1 MTENGRDTSP
11 LADALGV
18 PRRRGLLDRLGLRRL
33 REAEGRLAEHVHWLD
48 ERSAQLAAATT
59 EIQRREAEVAAL
71 ARDVET
77 RLHTESAELDSR
89 EAALDTFAA
98 TLAEREAAVSQREHD
113 VEQRRREL
121 GAVELQRASVERREA
136 AVAERERAHDN
147 AIEVEVA
154 QATSHVLFVP
164 GERYWLAEG
173 AGNPPPPGTSVEL
186 DGMTYLVARLGA
198 SPLPGDG
205 RACAYLAL

>member
-1 MTENGRDTSP
+1 M
-11 LADALGV
+11 A

-33 REAEGRLAEHVHWLD
+33 REAEGLVAEHVHWLD
-48 ERSAQLAAATT
+48 ERAAQLAAATA
-59 EIQRREAEVAAL
+59 EIQRREAQVAAL
-71 ARDVET
+71 AGDIET
-77 RLHTESAELDSR
+77 RLETESGELDSR
-89 EAALDTFAA
+89 EAALDAFTA
-98 TLAEREAAVSQREHD
+98 TLAEREAAVTQREHD

-136 AVAERERAHDN
+136 AVAERERTRVPV
-147 AIEVEVA
+147 IEVEAV

-173 AGNPPPPGTSVEL
+173 AGNPPPPGTLVEL
-186 DGMTYLVARLGA
+186 EGVTYLVARLGA
-198 SPLPGDG
+198 SPLPGDA